1 MSDNASTFSESGT
14 SAHGE
19 GLRDDGPSASPSRP
33 ASGSALDALVQRQMH
48 APGFDRCLSFVP
60 VQIR

>member
-1 MSDNASTFSESGT
+1 MSDHASTFSDSGT

-19 GLRDDGPSASPSRP
+19 GLRDDGPSASPARP
-33 ASGSALDALVQRQMH
+33 ASGSALDALVQRQVH
-48 APGFDRCLSFVP
+48 APGFDRRLGFVP